1 MKNKSLFRDISSVFG
16 SNIFAVAVTLLS
28 GVLIARYLG
37 PAGKGAFTALTV
49 VPVIASSF
57 AAMGIRRTA
66 VYFTGSKQYDNAA
79 VASAVI
85 HILILTS
92 LLAMA
97 LTVITFFWLDNPA
110 FTLKLITL
118 TVLIIPFRLATVYI
132 GGIYLGQE
140 KYRFANLMKWLVPAV
155 NLLLLIVFLV
165 VLEMNITGA
174 VLALLLSGLLVSLV
188 AFRRVYKDFPIS
200 WRWNSDLIKKM
211 VRLGIMYAAS
221 LLVLKLIYRIDI
233 LLLERLADV
242 REVGFY
248 STAVNVAEQLW
259 QIPLA
264 VGIVIMSATANSAN
278 PEAMKTKISALFRLS
293 LLAGLAGGLVLFF
306 ITPWLI
312 PFLYGEDFTPAVSLL
327 QALLPGIILF
337 IAFRILNSH
346 FNGIGKPVYA
356 VYAVIPALVLNVL
369 LNFLWIPAY
378 GAFGAAMATN
388 LSYVAGA
395 ALMIGIY
402 VKKTKTSLFI
412 LFLPKKSDFSVI
424 TEKIKARKR

>member
-1 MKNKSLFRDISSVFG
+1 MKNKSLFRDISGVFG
-16 SNIFAVAVTLLS
+16 SNVFAVAVILLS
-28 GVLIARYLG
+28 GILVARFLG
-37 PAGKGAFTALTV
+37 PAGKGTFTALTV
-49 VPVIASSF
+49 VPVIAASF

-66 VYFTGSKQYDNAA
+66 VYFTGSKKYDNAA

-85 HILILTS
+85 HILIITS
-92 LLAMA
+92 LLAMT
-97 LTVITFFWLDNPA
+97 LTVITFFWLNNPA

-118 TVLIIPFRLATVYI
+118 TVLIIPFRLTTVYI

-140 KYRFANLMKWLVPAV
+140 KYRFANLMKWLVPAI
-155 NLLLLIVFLV
+155 NLLLLVIFLV
-165 VLEMNITGA
+165 LLQMQIIGA
-174 VLALLLSGLLVSLV
+174 VLALLLSGVIVSII
-188 AFRRVYKDFPIS
+188 AIRRVYKDFSIS

-211 VRLGIMYAAS
+211 IRLGIMYAAS
-221 LLVLKLIYRIDI
+221 LLILKLIYRIDI
-233 LLLERLADV
+233 LLLEQLADA

-278 PEAMKTKISALFRLS
+278 PDMMKRKVSALFRLS
-293 LLAGLAGGLVLFF
+293 LIAGLAGGLVLFF

-312 PFLYGEDFTPAVSLL
+312 PVLYGDVFSPAVSLL

-356 VYAVIPALVLNVL
+356 VYAVAPALLLNIV
-369 LNFLWIPAY
+369 LNFLWIPSY

-388 LSYVAGA
+388 ASYVAGA
-395 ALMIGIY
+395 VFMVGLYM
-402 VKKTKTSLFI
+402 KHTNTSASM

>member
-1 MKNKSLFRDISSVFG
+1 VKNKSLFRDISGVFG
-16 SNIFAVAVTLLS
+16 SNVFAVAVTLLS
-28 GVLIARYLG
+28 GILIARYLG
-37 PAGKGAFTALTV
+37 PAGKGTFTALTV
-49 VPVIASSF
+49 VPVIAASF

-92 LLAMA
+92 ILAMA
-97 LTVITFFWLDNPA
+97 LTGITFFWIDNPA
-110 FTLKLITL
+110 FTLRLITL
-118 TVLIIPFRLATVYI
+118 TVLIIPFRLATIYI

-140 KYRFANLMKWLVPAV
+140 KYRFANLMKWLVPLV
-155 NLLLLIVFLV
+155 NLLLLVVFLV
-165 VLEMNITGA
+165 LLQMQINGA
-174 VLALLLSGLLVSLV
+174 VLALLLSGVFVSIV
-188 AFRRVYKDFPIS
+188 AIRRVYKDFSIS
-200 WRWNSDLIKKM
+200 RKWDFALIKKM
-211 VRLGIMYAAS
+211 VRLGIIYAAS
-221 LLVLKLIYRIDI
+221 LLILKLIYRIDI
-233 LLLERLADV
+233 LLLEQLAGA

-264 VGIVIMSATANSAN
+264 VGIVIMSATANSAH
-278 PEAMKTKISALFRLS
+278 PEKMKQKISALFRLS

-312 PFLYGEDFTPAVSLL
+312 PFLYGKAFAPAVSLL

-356 VYAVIPALVLNVL
+356 VYAVAPALLLNIV
-369 LNFLWIPAY
+369 LNFLWIPSY

-388 LSYVAGA
+388 ASYVTGA
-395 ALMIGIY
+395 ALMIALY
-402 VKKTKTSLFI
+402 VKQTKTSLRMLFI
-412 LFLPKKSDFSVI
+412 PKLSDFSVI
-424 TEKIKARKR
+424 TEKLKARRR

>member
-1 MKNKSLFRDISSVFG
+1 MKNKSLFRDISGVFG
-16 SNIFAVAVTLLS
+16 SNVFAVAVTLLS
-28 GVLIARYLG
+28 GILVARYLG
-37 PAGKGAFTALTV
+37 PSGKGTFTALTV
-49 VPVIASSF
+49 VPVIAASF

-66 VYFTGSKQYDNAA
+66 VYFTGNKQYNNAA

-97 LTVITFFWLDNPA
+97 LTVVTFFWIDNPA

-118 TVLIIPFRLATVYI
+118 TVLIVPFRLATVYI

-140 KYRFANLMKWLVPAV
+140 KYRFANLMKWLLPAV
-155 NLLLLIVFLV
+155 NLILLAVFLI
-165 VLEMNITGA
+165 LMKMHITGA
-174 VLALLLSGLLVSLV
+174 VLALLLSGLLVSV
-188 AFRRVYKDFPIS
+188 IAFRRVYKDFSIS
-200 WRWNSDLIKKM
+200 WKWDFALIKKM

-233 LLLERLADV
+233 LLLERLAGV
-242 REVGFY
+242 KEVGYY

-278 PEAMKTKISALFRLS
+278 PDKMKTKISALFRLS
-293 LLAGLAGGLVLFF
+293 LLAGLAGGMVLFF

-312 PFLYGEDFTPAVSLL
+312 PFLYGEVFAPAVSLL

-356 VYAVIPALVLNVL
+356 VYAVIPALVLNII
-369 LNFLWIPAY
+369 LNILWIPAY

-388 LSYVAGA
+388 ASYVTGA
-395 ALMIGIY
+395 ALMIGLY
-402 VKKTKTSLFI
+402 VKQTNTSLRMLFI
-412 LFLPKKSDFSVI
+412 PKRTDFSVI
-424 TEKIKARKR
+424 TDKLKARKQ